1 MSNRWIALMGA
12 LGLITATLAAAAPA
26 PGMDVDIPFTRF
38 TLKNGLTVVVHE
50 DHKAPIV
57 TVKVW
62 YHVGSKDEPAGRTG
76 FAHLYEHLMF
86 TGTQHAPDGFNQLLA
101 RIGATDNNGTTNE
114 DRTDY
119 YENVPS
125 NALDTALWMESE
137 RMGFFLPA
145 LDQKKLDTQRGV
157 VQNEKRQDEDAP
169 YGKVALHLADA
180 TYPAA
185 HPYHH
190 TVIGSMQDLDA
201 ASLADVQDW
210 FKAWYGPNNAV
221 LVIAGD
227 VDTAAVRA
235 KVEKYFGDI
244 PPSPPVAHAK
254 RWVAKMSGVQR
265 EILQDRVPAGRV
277 MLVWNVPDGS
287 DAAADYL
294 SLVADV
300 LAEGKASRLYERLV
314 YDDQVAANVSAYVDT
329 HEIGSQFVITATAL
343 KGKPLDKLEADI
355 RDELARFL
363 KSGPTLEELNRA
375 RNGEYAG
382 FVRSVERITSVAEVL
397 AEGQVYDGDPAS
409 YRVSLKRMQL
419 ATAADLKRA
428 ANDWLSDGVY
438 ILDVVPF
445 GDYAPEGGGADHS
458 QAPAPGEF
466 PAFKFPA
473 RETATLS
480 NGLKLVVV
488 PRHGVPLVQFSL
500 LLDAGYAA
508 DKGAA
513 PGTAKLTLAA
523 LTAGTHHRDMLGIS
537 RELGDLGANLQAGSA
552 LDYSSVSLSTL
563 KRNLDASLALYADV
577 VLDPTFPDAD
587 VAKLRQQQIAAIQR
601 ERLSPVSMAL
611 RAFPRLLYGEG
622 NAYSLPLTGSGYE
635 GTVAKLTPA
644 DLRRF
649 HDTWFKP
656 NHATLI
662 VVGDTTLAEIQ
673 PKLERR
679 FGGWKPG
686 AIPTKDLAQVQ
697 LPAQPAVYLVD
708 RPGSEQSIIFAGN
721 VAPGYGA
728 PDNIAMQAMNT
739 VLGGDFTSRINMN
752 LREDKHWAYGAFS
765 FVLSA
770 RGQRPFIAYA
780 PVQADKTAES
790 MAELQKELTGVVG
803 DRPLTAD
810 ELTRAKGLMTLTLPG
825 DWETDSSV
833 AGALATQSVYGL
845 PPDYWDSYVQK
856 VTSLSLA
863 DVNQAAKEVVHPGQ
877 LIWVVVGDLKQVE
890 PAIRQLNLGAIH
902 YVDADG
908 NQVPAP

>member
-1 MSNRWIALMGA
+1 MSNRLIALLGA
-12 LGLITATLAAAAPA
+12 LALYSATLAAAAPV
-26 PGMDVDIPFTRF
+26 PVMDVDIPFTTF
-38 TLKNGLTVVVHE
+38 TLQNGLTVVVHE

-57 TVKVW
+57 AVKVW
-62 YHVGSKDEPAGRTG
+62 YHVGSKNEPAGRTG

-137 RMGFFLPA
+137 RMGWLLPA
-145 LDQKKLDTQRGV
+145 LDQKKLDAQRGV

-169 YGKVALHLADA
+169 YGKVELHVAEA

-190 TVIGSMQDLDA
+190 TVIGSMEDLNA

-210 FKAWYGPNNAV
+210 FKTWYGPNNAV
-221 LVIAGD
+221 LVVAGD
-227 VDTAAVRA
+227 VDATALRA

-244 PPSPPVAHAK
+244 PPSPPVAHVK
-254 RWVAKMSGVQR
+254 QWVAKMTGTQR
-265 EILQDRVPAGRV
+265 ETMQDRVPAGRV
-277 MLVWNVPDGS
+277 MMVWNIPDGS
-287 DAAADYL
+287 APAVDYL
-294 SLVADV
+294 NLVSDV
-300 LAEGKASRLYERLV
+300 LAEGKASRLYKRLV
-314 YDDQVAANVSAYVDT
+314 YDDQVAANVSAYIDP
-329 HEIGSQFVITATAL
+329 HEIGSQFVIMATAL

-355 RDELARFL
+355 RDELQKFL
-363 KSGPTLEELNRA
+363 KSGPTLEELDRA
-375 RNGEYAG
+375 RNDEYAG
-382 FVRSVERITSVAEVL
+382 FVRNAERISNVAEVL
-397 AEGQVYDGDPAS
+397 AEGQVYDGDPGS
-409 YRVSLKRMQL
+409 YRDSLKRMQL

-428 ANDWLSDGVY
+428 ADDWLSDGVY

-445 GDYAPEGGGADHS
+445 GNYAPEGGGADRN
-458 QAPAPGEF
+458 QAPAPGES
-466 PAFKFPA
+466 PAVRFPA
-473 RETATLS
+473 RQTATLP
-480 NGLKLVVV
+480 NGLKLAVV

-508 DKGAA
+508 DQGAA
-513 PGTAKLTLAA
+513 PGTAKLAMAA
-523 LTAGTHHRDMLGIS
+523 LTAGTTHRDTLGIS
-537 RELGDLGANLQAGSA
+537 RELGQLGANLRAGSA
-552 LDYSSVSLSTL
+552 LDYSSVTLSAL

-577 VLDPTFPDAD
+577 VLDPTFPEQD
-587 VAKLRQQQIAAIQR
+587 VAKLRRQQLFAIQQ
-601 ERLSPVSMAL
+601 ERQSPVSMAL
-611 RAFPRLLYGEG
+611 RVFPRLLYGEG

-635 GTVAKLTPA
+635 TSVSKLTPA
-644 DLRRF
+644 DLKRF

-656 NHATLI
+656 NHATLL

-673 PKLERR
+673 PKLERL
-679 FGGWKPG
+679 FGGWRPGTIPVKP
-686 AIPTKDLAQVQ
+686 LAEVK
-697 LPAQPAVYLVD
+697 LPEQPAVYLVD
-708 RPGSEQSIIFAGN
+708 RPGSEQSILFAGN

-765 FVLSA
+765 FVVSA

-790 MAELQKELTGVVG
+790 MAELQKELGGVVS
-803 DRPLTAD
+803 DRPLTAE
-810 ELTRAKGLMTLTLPG
+810 ELARAKNLMTLTLPG
-825 DWETDSSV
+825 DWETDDAV

-845 PPDYWDSYVQK
+845 PADYWDSYAAK
-856 VTSLSLA
+856 VAGLTL
-863 DVNQAAKEVVHPGQ
+863 DQVNQAAAEVVHPQQ
-877 LIWVVVGDLKQVE
+877 LTWVVVGDLKRVE

-908 NQVPAP
+908 NPLPTH